1 MSRNCPGIF
10 LVVSLA
16 LLPAALRAQD
26 ALESGIAAYR
36 HNDYD
41 RALSL
46 LRQATANR
54 PDQAAPHVYLGATYR
69 AMAIDSGLLYE
80 LLQNPEGLA
89 LIPEAD
95 RAAAAKSAASTPETE
110 RLAEAEFRRA
120 LELDGNNVMAL
131 EGLVDLAYHGH
142 MATGP
147 EKDRRLAE
155 AEVLNDRLAVAFA
168 DDELRKLAESL
179 DEQRR
184 ASATR
189 RIPDGMMG
197 TFTESTVRQILQ
209 RADHSGVGIDGP
221 LPNPMRKTLQT
232 KLISVINDAFADFQQ
247 QLRLDPLDDGAMI
260 EMSYLIRDRAA
271 LRDTKAEY
279 SSDIALADAWMN
291 RGFDTRAEKAQGTSP
306 GVPATRSSPSATAA
320 RVRVTESEQEAKSI
334 RSVALSYPPA
344 AIQAHVSGTV
354 RFRVTIG
361 RNGRVKD
368 AQPISG
374 NPILFDTARD
384 ALKQWMWQ
392 ATIVNGLEMEVDTEV
407 EVGFSPN

>member
-26 ALESGIAAYR
+26 ALELGIAAYR
-36 HNDYD
+36 HDDYD

-46 LRQATANR
+46 LRQAVANR

-69 AMAIDSGLLYE
+69 AMAIGSGLLYE

-155 AEVLNDRLAVAFA
+155 AQVLYDRLTVAFA

-232 KLISVINDAFADFQQ
+232 KLISVINDAFADFQR
-247 QLRLDPLDDGAMI
+247 QLRLDPLNDGAMI

-279 SSDIALADAWMN
+279 SSDIALADAWEN
-291 RGFDTRAEKAQGTSP
+291 RGSDTRAEKAQAAQP
-306 GVPATRSSPSATAA
+306 RSSPSASAA
-320 RVRVTESEQEAKSI
+320 RVRVSESDQAAKLI
-334 RSVALSYPPA
+334 RKVTPNYPPPA
-344 AIQAHVSGTV
+344 VQARVTGAV
-354 RFRVTIG
+354 RFMVTIRQDG
-361 RNGRVKD
+361 SVKD
-368 AQPISG
+368 AQPVSG
-374 NPILFDTARD
+374 NPVLFNAAQD
-384 ALKQWMWQ
+384 ALKKWIWKP
-392 ATIVNGLEMEVDTEV
+392 TIVNGVPVEIETEV
-407 EVGFSPN
+407 EVGFSTN